1 MLPHIVFVLLSFPL
15 LSLPPSPLSLSLP
28 SSQVHETEK
37 MLTNWMQRVAEL
49 RSQYDWLLFFSVPK
63 LLLVYHLLQEGNVEG
78 IVHEISFLCSNEQDA
93 WKSAQVEVKVRAE
106 REGNDNDT
114 SNYIVPR
121 QCWY

>member
-1 MLPHIVFVLLSFPL
+1 MLPHIVFVLLPLPLPPSLPL
-15 LSLPPSPLSLSLP
+15 LSLSLSVPPSHLLPLSSLP

-63 LLLVYHLLQEGNVEG
+63 LLLVYHLLQEENVEA

-93 WKSAQVEVKVRAE
+93 WESAQVEVKVRAE
-106 REGNDNDT
+106 REGE
-114 SNYIVPR
+114 R
-121 QCWY
+121 

>member
-1 MLPHIVFVLLSFPL
+1 MLPHIVFVLLPLPLPPSLPL
-15 LSLPPSPLSLSLP
+15 LSLSLSVPPSHLLPLSSLP

-63 LLLVYHLLQEGNVEG
+63 LLLVYHLLQEENVEA

-106 REGNDNDT
+106 REGE
-114 SNYIVPR
+114 R
-121 QCWY
+121 

>member
-1 MLPHIVFVLLSFPL
+1 MCNMERFRVHATTHCFRAPFLPSP
-15 LSLPPSPLSLSLP
+15 LPPSLSSPSLSSLSLP

-63 LLLVYHLLQEGNVEG
+63 LLLVYHLLQEGNVEA

-93 WKSAQVEVKVRAE
+93 WKSAQVEVQVRAE
-106 REGNDNDT
+106 REGG
-114 SNYIVPR
+114 
-121 QCWY
+121 

>member
-1 MLPHIVFVLLSFPL
+1 
-15 LSLPPSPLSLSLP
+15 
-28 SSQVHETEK
+28 

-63 LLLVYHLLQEGNVEG
+63 LLLVYHLLQEENVEA

-106 REGNDNDT
+106 REGE
-114 SNYIVPR
+114 R
-121 QCWY
+121 